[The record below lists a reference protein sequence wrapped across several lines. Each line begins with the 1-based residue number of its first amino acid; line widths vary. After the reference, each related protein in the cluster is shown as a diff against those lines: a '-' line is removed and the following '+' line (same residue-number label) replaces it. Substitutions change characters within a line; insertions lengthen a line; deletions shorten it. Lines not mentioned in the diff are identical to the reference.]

1 MHCAL
6 NPSLSTEHCTR
17 QKCKLTRHMDYGTC
31 KANINT
37 HEVQEVGRERW
48 PVAVAKELHCTIIQL
63 TQPWGLEDLDV
74 ETLGLSFELLP
85 LL

>member
-1 MHCAL
+1 MKSKRL
-6 NPSLSTEHCTR
+6 DESVGLSAVVVVEHE
-17 QKCKLTRHMDYGTC
+17 G
-31 KANINT
+31 
-37 HEVQEVGRERW
+37 
-48 PVAVAKELHCTIIQL
+48 AVAKELHCTIVQL

>member
-1 MHCAL
+1 VQTHQA
-6 NPSLSTEHCTR
+6 
-17 QKCKLTRHMDYGTC
+17 YGTC

-48 PVAVAKELHCTIIQL
+48 PVVVVEHEGAVAKELHCTIVQL

>member
-1 MHCAL
+1 MLLIQVCL
-6 NPSLSTEHCTR
+6 QSTVLVRSANSPGICNI
-17 QKCKLTRHMDYGTC
+17 LTC

-48 PVAVAKELHCTIIQL
+48 PVVVAVAKELHCTIIQL